1 MTIEQEARAE
11 AEMRLDENAWMF
23 RGTRHNAQDLR
34 ERGNKMASSN
44 EVRSIVL
51 KNHLTIV
58 EQQSVIEGLA
68 NWFEINEVLSEQDL
82 DEMILEVLS
91 DR

>member
-1 MTIEQEARAE
+1 
-11 AEMRLDENAWMF
+11 
-23 RGTRHNAQDLR
+23 
-34 ERGNKMASSN
+34 MASSN